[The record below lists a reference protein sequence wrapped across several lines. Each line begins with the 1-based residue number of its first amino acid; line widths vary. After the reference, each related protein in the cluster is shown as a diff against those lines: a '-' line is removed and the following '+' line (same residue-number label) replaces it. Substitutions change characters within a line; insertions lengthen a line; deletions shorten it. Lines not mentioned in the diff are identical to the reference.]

1 MRRPAAARFASR
13 PRAGLPTSRR
23 TTALPAVLLA
33 VALALGACSGPAD
46 GPADESATTAA
57 AGGANTLPGPVPSAL
72 ALRPAPSD
80 SPGAPAFT
88 GTLTDGTPLTGAD
101 LWAERPVVLLF
112 FSSWCTT
119 CAQRQNALSDLARD
133 YRDRVVFVG
142 VASEDEPADLE
153 TYLREH
159 RVEFPVVFDRD
170 QTIWQSY
177 AVREPPA
184 VAIVAKGG
192 RLLRGWPG
200 GIDAT
205 ALDARL
211 RELVIAG

>member
-1 MRRPAAARFASR
+1 MRRPGPAHASR
-13 PRAGLPTSRR
+13 LA
-23 TTALPAVLLA
+23 AVLVTVA
-33 VALALGACSGPAD
+33 VALGACSAGAP
-46 GPADESATTAA
+46 ESAEKPPAPVS
-57 AGGANTLPGPVPSAL
+57 AGGADTLPGPVPSAL
-72 ALRPAPSD
+72 PLRPAPTD

-88 GTLTDGTPLTGAD
+88 GTLTDGTPLTAAN
-101 LWAERPVVLLF
+101 LWADRPVVLLF
-112 FSSWCTT
+112 LSSWCTI
-119 CAQRQNALSDLARD
+119 CADRQDALSDLARS

-142 VASEDEPADLE
+142 VASEDEPADLDA
-153 TYLREH
+153 YLRDH

-192 RLLRGWPG
+192 ALLRGWPG
-200 GIDAT
+200 GIDAA

>member
-1 MRRPAAARFASR
+1 MLVAA
-13 PRAGLPTSRR
+13 T
-23 TTALPAVLLA
+23 LA
-33 VALALGACSGPAD
+33 VGACSGSTTEPDA
-46 GPADESATTAA
+46 GPPSAPA
-57 AGGANTLPGPVPSAL
+57 AGGAVHLPGPVPAGL
-72 ALRPAPSD
+72 ALRPAPSGA
-80 SPGAPAFT
+80 PGAPAFT
-88 GTLTDGTPLTGAD
+88 GTLTDGTPLTAAS
-101 LWAERPVVLLF
+101 LWADRPVVLLF

-119 CAQRQNALSDLARD
+119 CAERQDALSELARG

-192 RLLRGWPG
+192 ALLRGWPG
-200 GIDAT
+200 GLDAPT
-205 ALDARL
+205 LDARL